1 MTPRDECPEGGGQFR
16 DGRPLLASED
26 GCRRC
31 GRRLYVRPRALIVAS
46 AAASAAPTA
55 SASPGA
61 ATTASADSASAE
73 SASAGCASSEP
84 AAASAGCA
92 AWSTRSASAGCTSA
106 GPASAGCAARSTR
119 CTSAGCTSAGPASA
133 GSARS
138 TRSAGMVRSAR
149 PTRSASAGS
158 ARSTRSA
165 GMVRAARPTRLAR
178 VISRCAGSSQWQRG
192 VVIGSLPLNVT
203 GVRVPIRTPCRVPE
217 ITRAPLRERPR
228 SSLSLTGG
236 SQAGQSQARGHHGCC
251 CGETREVF
259 HGAVFT

>member
-106 GPASAGCAARSTR
+106 GPASAG
-119 CTSAGCTSAGPASA
+119 
-133 GSARS
+133 SARS
-138 TRSAGMVRSAR
+138 TRSAGMVRS
-149 PTRSASAGS
+149 
-158 ARSTRSA
+158 
-165 GMVRAARPTRLAR
+165 ARPTRLAR

-192 VVIGSLPLNVT
+192 VVIGSLPLNVA

-217 ITRAPLRERPR
+217 IARAPLRERPR

-251 CGETREVF
+251 GETREVS